1 MAAIDL
7 TRLNQQI
14 AGLVDFYL
22 DPPVFQARL
31 HALLDFYHR
40 YSHRKQ
46 RDSIPSTFMRVY
58 DLPPQVIPQIEAGL
72 KALPAAANPSAT
84 FALADHLWQDDYFE
98 ARDLAVFLLGKLPI
112 TEEDALLDWIFA
124 RLQQP
129 LDRAVAQALLCKAS
143 ATIQAQHP
151 QGWDNLIWRLLQ
163 EPNTRLNNFGLL
175 ALILSIPQKSLTEFP
190 AIYRSIRPFLQAYS
204 DDLEV
209 NLSRVVALL
218 AQRSPE
224 ETAYLLKEVLADTS
238 GKTLEQRVRSYLGF
252 FDDDL
257 KASLQSALNLH
268 MRISS

>member
-7 TRLNQQI
+7 TRLKQQI
-14 AGLVDFYL
+14 AGLVDSYL

-31 HALLDFYHR
+31 HALLDCYHR

-72 KALPAAANPSAT
+72 KALPAANPSAT

-98 ARDLAVFLLGKLPI
+98 ARDLAAFLLGKLPV
-112 TEEDALLDWIFA
+112 TEEDALLEWIFA
-124 RLQQP
+124 RLQEP
-129 LDRAVAQALLCKAS
+129 LDRAVAQALLSKAS

-163 EPNTRLNNFGLL
+163 EPDTRLNNFGLS
-175 ALILSIPQKSLTEFP
+175 ALIQSIPQKSLAEFP
-190 AIYRSIRPFLQAYS
+190 TIYRSIRPFLQASS

-238 GKTLEQRVRSYLGF
+238 GRTLERRVRSYLGF
-252 FDDDL
+252 FEDDL
-257 KASLQSALNLH
+257 KAGLQTALNLH
-268 MRISS
+268 MRMSS